1 MNIYCDANVFVKI
14 YLTMPE
20 KAVAEAFLSSEPAAG
35 TWPLPVTDILRLE
48 VSNAIERMVFE
59 SRTSGQWRVTPE
71 IAMVAHSDFETDMKM
86 GDRMR
91 RVPLTLTDIETEF
104 DTLVRRYTA
113 VHGFRTYDIIHVASA
128 LKLGC
133 KRFLS
138 FDTKANSL
146 AKRVGL
152 KTGL

>member
-1 MNIYCDANVFVKI
+1 MNIYCDANAFLKI

-20 KAVAEAFLSSEPAAG
+20 KAVAEAFLDSGPAVG
-35 TWPLPVTDILRLE
+35 TWPLPVTDILRFE
-48 VSNAIERMVFE
+48 VFNAIERMVFE
-59 SRTSGQWRVTPE
+59 SRASGQWRVTPE
-71 IAMVAHSDFETDMKM
+71 IAMVAHGDFETDLTT

-91 RVPLTLTDIETEF
+91 RVPLILADIETEF

-113 VHGFRTYDIIHVASA
+113 VHGFRTYDVIHVASA

-138 FDTKANSL
+138 FDAKANSL
-146 AKRVGL
+146 AKLVGL
-152 KTGL
+152 KTR